1 MDILIYKDF
10 LEDEF
15 LYSKGAFVNG
25 FYTALHVAMFK
36 NIKLN
41 VKSIEKISSKII

>member
-15 LYSKGAFVNG
+15 SYSKGAFMNG
-25 FYTALHVAMFK
+25 LYAALHVAMLK
-36 NIKLN
+36 NVKLN
-41 VKSIEKISSKII
+41 LKSI